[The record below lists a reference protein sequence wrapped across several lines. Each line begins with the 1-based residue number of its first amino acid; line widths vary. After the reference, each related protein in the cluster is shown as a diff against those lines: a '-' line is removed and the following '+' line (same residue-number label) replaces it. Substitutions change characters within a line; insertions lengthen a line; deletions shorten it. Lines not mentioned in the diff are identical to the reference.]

1 MIFIKLSVYCYQH
14 FTLIIVYWG
23 HDGTLSAKVT
33 ALCKSCQSFFAAA
46 GCCYFRLS
54 VYPFEYLILAMI
66 GQFLPEFWP
75 FVNWVRFCGHNS
87 SFSFQLLFRQ
97 IFRARGYKKNFMLN
111 LAEHGISYAHMY
123 KNINS
128 AFFRLRYPSNAI
140 FSARIY

>member
-1 MIFIKLSVYCYQH
+1 MMGPFLLKLWPFVSLV
-14 FTLIIVYWG
+14 
-23 HDGTLSAKVT
+23 K
-33 ALCKSCQSFFAAA
+33 SFFTAA
-46 GCCYFRLS
+46 GCCYSHLS
-54 VYPFEYLILAMI
+54 VYPFESLILAMI

-87 SFSFQLLFRQ
+87 SFSFQLLFHQ

-111 LAEHGISYAHMY
+111 SAEHGISYAHMY

-140 FSARIY
+140 FSARIC